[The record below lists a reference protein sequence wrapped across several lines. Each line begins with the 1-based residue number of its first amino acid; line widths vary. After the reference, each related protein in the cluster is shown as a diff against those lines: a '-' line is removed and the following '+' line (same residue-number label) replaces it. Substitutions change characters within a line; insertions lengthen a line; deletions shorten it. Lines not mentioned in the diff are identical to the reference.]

1 MVVLDGTIVNV
12 ALPDI
17 ARDLH
22 LSLSDAQWVGSLYAA
37 VLAAL
42 LLIVGAV
49 ADRWGRRKLFLVGLT
64 VFVGGSLL
72 AAAADASAA
81 LIGARAVQAVGA
93 AMILPTTLSTVNAT
107 FRGRHRAAAFGV
119 WGAVISGA
127 AAVGPLAGGALTEY
141 ASWPWIFLVN
151 VPLGILVFVGAVL
164 TVRESRGSGTARGLD
179 ALGAILSAVGFGA
192 FVFAVIEGPNLGWW
206 APEQPFAVAGVAWP
220 QDAPVS
226 VIPVMFTVAAAAL
239 VGFVAWEAH
248 RARRN
253 RFALLPLRL
262 FRLPTFSWGNTAAGA
277 VAVGEF
283 AVMFVLPLVL
293 VNALGLSIMAAGWV
307 LASLALGAFV
317 AGASARHL
325 SARLGAPSVVVLGL
339 ALEVIGTLIV
349 VLILRP
355 TTPGW
360 VIALPLIVYGIG
372 LGLASAQLTST
383 VLRDVPPAASGQAS
397 ATQSTV
403 RQVGTALGTALS
415 GAALSVALAVTLP
428 RALDSVGIGAAQAAQ
443 LEDAVRGSAGSAITT
458 LRVQGATDAVNALS
472 AGFVDAGRIALL
484 VAVVFLL
491 LGLVASLRVRA
502 VARRN

>member
-1 MVVLDGTIVNV
+1 
-12 ALPDI
+12 
-17 ARDLH
+17 
-22 LSLSDAQWVGSLYAA
+22 
-37 VLAAL
+37 
-42 LLIVGAV
+42 
-49 ADRWGRRKLFLVGLT
+49 
-64 VFVGGSLL
+64 
-72 AAAADASAA
+72 
-81 LIGARAVQAVGA
+81 
-93 AMILPTTLSTVNAT
+93 
-107 FRGRHRAAAFGV
+107 
-119 WGAVISGA
+119 
-127 AAVGPLAGGALTEY
+127 
-141 ASWPWIFLVN
+141 
-151 VPLGILVFVGAVL
+151 
-164 TVRESRGSGTARGLD
+164 
-179 ALGAILSAVGFGA
+179 
-192 FVFAVIEGPNLGWW
+192 
-206 APEQPFAVAGVAWP
+206 
-220 QDAPVS
+220 
-226 VIPVMFTVAAAAL
+226 
-239 VGFVAWEAH
+239 
-248 RARRN
+248 
-253 RFALLPLRL
+253 
-262 FRLPTFSWGNTAAGA
+262 
-277 VAVGEF
+277 
-283 AVMFVLPLVL
+283 MFVLPLVL

-428 RALDSVGIGAAQAAQ
+428 RALDSVGIGAAQAVQ